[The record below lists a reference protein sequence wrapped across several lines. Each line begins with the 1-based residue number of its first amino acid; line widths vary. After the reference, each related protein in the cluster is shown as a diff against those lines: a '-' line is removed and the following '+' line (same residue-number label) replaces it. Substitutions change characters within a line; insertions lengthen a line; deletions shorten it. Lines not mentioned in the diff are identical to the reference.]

1 VHWTY
6 DTYALAETA
15 GKAMIQ
21 QGGDSWFFITA
32 DYAFGHALERD
43 TAAIVKANGG
53 TVVGAVRHPQD
64 TADLSSFLFQAQ
76 TSKAKVIGLA
86 NAGGDTINSIKQANE
101 FGIIRGGQK
110 MIGLLTYI
118 SDVHGMGLQYAK
130 GLILASAFYW
140 DLTDETRAWTRRF
153 MERSKKIPTMA
164 NAGAYGATLH
174 YLKAIKEAG
183 TDEAQAVV
191 RKMKEIPVNDFFT
204 KGGSVREDGRVIRS
218 MYLFRNRRKS
228 RNVPTTTTSF
238 SYGTGQQAFRPLA
251 EGGFPLLP
259 KKLTFAADGHHGKK
273 RRLGFLIPPG
283 NPTVEPEMIA
293 MAPKGVPVHF
303 SRMVARGPT
312 DARLSATARRSRTSA
327 KRRASRHGQVMLAA
341 TTCSTG
347 RPRQAIGRTSARSM
361 RDTGGDG
368 FRQRGCRPRVAR
380 RDACRARH
388 PLQRGDDAQGQ
399 GAPGGA
405 RPASGEP
412 RPARQCDEYL

>member
-1 VHWTY
+1 MTLRNLGFATSAAAVLWLLVPCAHAQISDDTVKLGVLADMSGLYSDLSGIGSVIATQMAAEDFGGTVLGKKIEVVSADHQNKPDIGSNIARQWIDQQGVDAIVDVPVSSIAFAVQQIAKERNRVLLISSSGSSDLTGKSCSPTSVHWTY

-204 KGGSVREDGRVIRS
+204 RGGSVREDGRVIRS
-218 MYLFRNRRKS
+218 MYLFQVKS
-228 RNVPTTTTSF
+228 PEESKYPYDYYKLLNTVP
-238 SYGTGQQAFRPLA
+238 GEQAFRPLA
-251 EGGFPLLP
+251 EGGCP
-259 KKLTFAADGHHGKK
+259 
-273 RRLGFLIPPG
+273 
-283 NPTVEPEMIA
+283 
-293 MAPKGVPVHF
+293 
-303 SRMVARGPT
+303 MVAKK
-312 DARLSATARRSRTSA
+312 S
-327 KRRASRHGQVMLAA
+327 
-341 TTCSTG
+341 
-347 RPRQAIGRTSARSM
+347 
-361 RDTGGDG
+361 
-368 FRQRGCRPRVAR
+368 
-380 RDACRARH
+380 
-388 PLQRGDDAQGQ
+388 
-399 GAPGGA
+399 
-405 RPASGEP
+405 
-412 RPARQCDEYL
+412 

>member
-1 VHWTY
+1 MTLRKFGFATSAAATLWLLVPCAHAQISGDTVKLGVLADMLGLYSDLSGIGSVVATQMAAEDFGGMVLGKKIEVVSADHQNKPDIGSNIAREWIDQQGVDAIVDVPVSSIAFAVQQIAKEKNRVLLISSSGSSDLTGKSCSPTSVHWTY

-191 RKMKEIPVNDFFT
+191 RKMKELPVNDFFT

-218 MYLFRNRRKS
+218 MYLFQVKS
-228 RNVPTTTTSF
+228 PEELKYPYDYYKLLNTVP
-238 SYGTGQQAFRPLA
+238 GDQAFRPLA
-251 EGGFPLLP
+251 EGGCP
-259 KKLTFAADGHHGKK
+259 
-273 RRLGFLIPPG
+273 
-283 NPTVEPEMIA
+283 
-293 MAPKGVPVHF
+293 
-303 SRMVARGPT
+303 MVAKK
-312 DARLSATARRSRTSA
+312 S
-327 KRRASRHGQVMLAA
+327 
-341 TTCSTG
+341 
-347 RPRQAIGRTSARSM
+347 
-361 RDTGGDG
+361 
-368 FRQRGCRPRVAR
+368 
-380 RDACRARH
+380 
-388 PLQRGDDAQGQ
+388 
-399 GAPGGA
+399 
-405 RPASGEP
+405 
-412 RPARQCDEYL
+412 

>member
-1 VHWTY
+1 MTLRNLGFATSAAAALWLLAPCAHAQISGDTVRLGVLADMSGLYSDLSGIGSVVATQRAAEDFGGTVLGKKIEVVSADHQNKPDIGSNIAREWIDQQGVDAIVDVPVSSIAFAVQQIAKEKNRVLLISSSGSSDLTGKSCSPTSVHWTY

-191 RKMKEIPVNDFFT
+191 RKMKELPVNDFFT

-218 MYLFRNRRKS
+218 MYLFQVKS
-228 RNVPTTTTSF
+228 PEESKYPYDYYKLLNTVP
-238 SYGTGQQAFRPLA
+238 GGQAFRPLA
-251 EGGFPLLP
+251 EGGCP
-259 KKLTFAADGHHGKK
+259 
-273 RRLGFLIPPG
+273 
-283 NPTVEPEMIA
+283 
-293 MAPKGVPVHF
+293 
-303 SRMVARGPT
+303 MVAKK
-312 DARLSATARRSRTSA
+312 S
-327 KRRASRHGQVMLAA
+327 
-341 TTCSTG
+341 
-347 RPRQAIGRTSARSM
+347 
-361 RDTGGDG
+361 
-368 FRQRGCRPRVAR
+368 
-380 RDACRARH
+380 
-388 PLQRGDDAQGQ
+388 
-399 GAPGGA
+399 
-405 RPASGEP
+405 
-412 RPARQCDEYL
+412 

>member
-1 VHWTY
+1 MTLRNLGFATSAAAALWLLAPCAHAQISDDTVKLGVLADMSGLYSDLSGIGSVVATQMAAEDFGGTVLGRKIEVVSADHQNKPDIGSNIAREWIDQQGVDAIVDVPVSSIAFAVQQIAKEKNRVLLISSSGSSDLTGKSCSPTSVHWTY

-191 RKMKEIPVNDFFT
+191 RKMKELPVNDFFT

-218 MYLFRNRRKS
+218 MYLFQVKS
-228 RNVPTTTTSF
+228 PEESKYPYDYYKLLNTVP
-238 SYGTGQQAFRPLA
+238 GDQAFRPLA
-251 EGGFPLLP
+251 EGGCP
-259 KKLTFAADGHHGKK
+259 
-273 RRLGFLIPPG
+273 
-283 NPTVEPEMIA
+283 
-293 MAPKGVPVHF
+293 
-303 SRMVARGPT
+303 MVAKK
-312 DARLSATARRSRTSA
+312 S
-327 KRRASRHGQVMLAA
+327 
-341 TTCSTG
+341 
-347 RPRQAIGRTSARSM
+347 
-361 RDTGGDG
+361 
-368 FRQRGCRPRVAR
+368 
-380 RDACRARH
+380 
-388 PLQRGDDAQGQ
+388 
-399 GAPGGA
+399 
-405 RPASGEP
+405 
-412 RPARQCDEYL
+412 

>member
-1 VHWTY
+1 MTLRNLGFATSAAAALWLLVPCAHAQISDDTVKLGVLADMSGLYSDLSGIGSVVATQMAAEDFGGMVLGKKIEVVSADHQNKPDIGSNIAREWIDQQGVDAIVDVPVSSIAFAVQQIAKERNRVLLISSSGSSDLTGKSCSPTSVHWTY

-191 RKMKEIPVNDFFT
+191 RKMKELPVNDFFT

-218 MYLFRNRRKS
+218 MYLFQVKS
-228 RNVPTTTTSF
+228 PEESKYPYDYYKLLNTVS
-238 SYGTGQQAFRPLA
+238 GEQAFRPLA
-251 EGGFPLLP
+251 EGGCP
-259 KKLTFAADGHHGKK
+259 
-273 RRLGFLIPPG
+273 
-283 NPTVEPEMIA
+283 
-293 MAPKGVPVHF
+293 
-303 SRMVARGPT
+303 MVAKK
-312 DARLSATARRSRTSA
+312 S
-327 KRRASRHGQVMLAA
+327 
-341 TTCSTG
+341 
-347 RPRQAIGRTSARSM
+347 
-361 RDTGGDG
+361 
-368 FRQRGCRPRVAR
+368 
-380 RDACRARH
+380 
-388 PLQRGDDAQGQ
+388 
-399 GAPGGA
+399 
-405 RPASGEP
+405 
-412 RPARQCDEYL
+412 

>member
-1 VHWTY
+1 MTLRNLGFATSAAAALLLLVPCAHAQISGDTVKLGVLADMSGLYSDLSGIGSVVATQMAAEDFGGMVLGKKIEVVSADHQNKPDIGSNIAREWIDQQGVDAIVDVPVSSIAFAVQQIAKERNRVLLISSSGSSDLTGKSCSPTSVHWTY

-218 MYLFRNRRKS
+218 MYLFQVKS
-228 RNVPTTTTSF
+228 PEESKYPYDYYKLLNTVP
-238 SYGTGQQAFRPLA
+238 GDQAFRPLA
-251 EGGFPLLP
+251 EGGCP
-259 KKLTFAADGHHGKK
+259 
-273 RRLGFLIPPG
+273 
-283 NPTVEPEMIA
+283 
-293 MAPKGVPVHF
+293 
-303 SRMVARGPT
+303 MVAKK
-312 DARLSATARRSRTSA
+312 S
-327 KRRASRHGQVMLAA
+327 
-341 TTCSTG
+341 
-347 RPRQAIGRTSARSM
+347 
-361 RDTGGDG
+361 
-368 FRQRGCRPRVAR
+368 
-380 RDACRARH
+380 
-388 PLQRGDDAQGQ
+388 
-399 GAPGGA
+399 
-405 RPASGEP
+405 
-412 RPARQCDEYL
+412 

>member
-1 VHWTY
+1 MTLRTLGFATSAAAALWLLVPCAHAQISDDTVKLGVLADMSGLYSDLSGIGSVVATQMAAEDFGGTVLGKKIEVVSADHQNKPDIGSNIARQWIDQQGVDAIVDVPVSSIAFAVQQIAKERNRVLLISSSGSSDLTGKSCSPTSVHWTY

-218 MYLFRNRRKS
+218 MYLFQVKS
-228 RNVPTTTTSF
+228 PEESKYPYDYYKLLNTVP
-238 SYGTGQQAFRPLA
+238 GEQAFRPLA
-251 EGGFPLLP
+251 EGGCPLVA
-259 KKLTFAADGHHGKK
+259 KK
-273 RRLGFLIPPG
+273 
-283 NPTVEPEMIA
+283 
-293 MAPKGVPVHF
+293 
-303 SRMVARGPT
+303 S
-312 DARLSATARRSRTSA
+312 
-327 KRRASRHGQVMLAA
+327 
-341 TTCSTG
+341 
-347 RPRQAIGRTSARSM
+347 
-361 RDTGGDG
+361 
-368 FRQRGCRPRVAR
+368 
-380 RDACRARH
+380 
-388 PLQRGDDAQGQ
+388 
-399 GAPGGA
+399 
-405 RPASGEP
+405 
-412 RPARQCDEYL
+412 

>member
-1 VHWTY
+1 MTLRNLGFATSAAAALWLAVPCAHAQISDDTVKLGVLADMSGLYSDLSGIGSVVATQMAAEDFGGTVLGKKIEVVSADHQNKPDIGSNIARQWIDQQGVDAIVDVPVSSIAFAVQQIAKERNRVLLISSSGSSDLTGKSCSPTSVHWTY

-191 RKMKEIPVNDFFT
+191 RKMKELPVNDFFT

-218 MYLFRNRRKS
+218 MYLFQVKS
-228 RNVPTTTTSF
+228 PEESKYPYDYYKLLNTVS
-238 SYGTGQQAFRPLA
+238 GEQAFRPLA
-251 EGGFPLLP
+251 EGGCP
-259 KKLTFAADGHHGKK
+259 
-273 RRLGFLIPPG
+273 
-283 NPTVEPEMIA
+283 
-293 MAPKGVPVHF
+293 
-303 SRMVARGPT
+303 MVAKK
-312 DARLSATARRSRTSA
+312 S
-327 KRRASRHGQVMLAA
+327 
-341 TTCSTG
+341 
-347 RPRQAIGRTSARSM
+347 
-361 RDTGGDG
+361 
-368 FRQRGCRPRVAR
+368 
-380 RDACRARH
+380 
-388 PLQRGDDAQGQ
+388 
-399 GAPGGA
+399 
-405 RPASGEP
+405 
-412 RPARQCDEYL
+412 

>member
-1 VHWTY
+1 MTLRNLGFATSAAAALWLLVPCAHAQISGDTVKLGVLADMSGLYSDLSGIGSVVATQMAAEDFGGMVLGKKIEVVSADHQNKPDIGSNIARQWIDQQGVDAIVDVPVSSIAFAVQQIAKERNRVLLISSSGSSDLTGKSCSPTSVHWTY

-218 MYLFRNRRKS
+218 MYLFQVKS
-228 RNVPTTTTSF
+228 PEESKYPYDYYKLLNTVP
-238 SYGTGQQAFRPLA
+238 GEQAFRPLA
-251 EGGFPLLP
+251 EGGCP
-259 KKLTFAADGHHGKK
+259 
-273 RRLGFLIPPG
+273 
-283 NPTVEPEMIA
+283 MIA
-293 MAPKGVPVHF
+293 KK
-303 SRMVARGPT
+303 S
-312 DARLSATARRSRTSA
+312 
-327 KRRASRHGQVMLAA
+327 
-341 TTCSTG
+341 
-347 RPRQAIGRTSARSM
+347 
-361 RDTGGDG
+361 
-368 FRQRGCRPRVAR
+368 
-380 RDACRARH
+380 
-388 PLQRGDDAQGQ
+388 
-399 GAPGGA
+399 
-405 RPASGEP
+405 
-412 RPARQCDEYL
+412 

>member
-1 VHWTY
+1 MTLRNLGFATSAAAALWLLVPCAHAQISGDTVKVGVLADMSGLYSDLSGIGSVVATQMAAEDFGGTVLGKKIEVVSADHQNKPDIGSNIAREWIDQQGVDAIVDVPVSSIAFAVQQIAKEKNRVLLISSSGSSDLTGKSCSPTSVHWTY

-218 MYLFRNRRKS
+218 MYLFQVKS
-228 RNVPTTTTSF
+228 PEESKYPYDYYKLLNTVP
-238 SYGTGQQAFRPLA
+238 GEQAFRPLA
-251 EGGFPLLP
+251 EGGCP
-259 KKLTFAADGHHGKK
+259 
-273 RRLGFLIPPG
+273 
-283 NPTVEPEMIA
+283 MIA
-293 MAPKGVPVHF
+293 KK
-303 SRMVARGPT
+303 S
-312 DARLSATARRSRTSA
+312 
-327 KRRASRHGQVMLAA
+327 
-341 TTCSTG
+341 
-347 RPRQAIGRTSARSM
+347 
-361 RDTGGDG
+361 
-368 FRQRGCRPRVAR
+368 
-380 RDACRARH
+380 
-388 PLQRGDDAQGQ
+388 
-399 GAPGGA
+399 
-405 RPASGEP
+405 
-412 RPARQCDEYL
+412 

>member
-1 VHWTY
+1 MTLRNLGFATSAAAALWLLVPCAHAQISGDTVKLGVLADMSGLYSDLSGIGSVVATQMAAEDFGGMVLGKKIEVVSADHQNKPDIGSNIAREWIDQQGVDAIVDVPVSSIAFAVQQIAKERNRVLLISSSGSSDLTGKSCSPTSVHWTY

-218 MYLFRNRRKS
+218 MYLFQVKS
-228 RNVPTTTTSF
+228 PEELKYPYDYYKLLNTVP
-238 SYGTGQQAFRPLA
+238 GEQAFRPLA
-251 EGGFPLLP
+251 EGGCP
-259 KKLTFAADGHHGKK
+259 
-273 RRLGFLIPPG
+273 
-283 NPTVEPEMIA
+283 MIA
-293 MAPKGVPVHF
+293 KK
-303 SRMVARGPT
+303 S
-312 DARLSATARRSRTSA
+312 
-327 KRRASRHGQVMLAA
+327 
-341 TTCSTG
+341 
-347 RPRQAIGRTSARSM
+347 
-361 RDTGGDG
+361 
-368 FRQRGCRPRVAR
+368 
-380 RDACRARH
+380 
-388 PLQRGDDAQGQ
+388 
-399 GAPGGA
+399 
-405 RPASGEP
+405 
-412 RPARQCDEYL
+412 

>member
-1 VHWTY
+1 MTLRNLGFATSAAAALWLLAPCAHAQISDDTVKLGVLADMSGLYSDLSGIGSVVATQMAAEDFGGTVLGRKIEVVSADHQNKPDIGSNIAREWIDQQGVDAIVDVPVSSIAFAVQQIAKEKNRVLLISSSGSSDLTGKSCSPTSVHWTY

-191 RKMKEIPVNDFFT
+191 RKMKELPVNDFFT

-218 MYLFRNRRKS
+218 MYLFQVKS
-228 RNVPTTTTSF
+228 PEESKYPYDYYKLLNTVS
-238 SYGTGQQAFRPLA
+238 GEQAFRPLA
-251 EGGFPLLP
+251 EGGCP
-259 KKLTFAADGHHGKK
+259 
-273 RRLGFLIPPG
+273 
-283 NPTVEPEMIA
+283 
-293 MAPKGVPVHF
+293 
-303 SRMVARGPT
+303 MVAKK
-312 DARLSATARRSRTSA
+312 S
-327 KRRASRHGQVMLAA
+327 
-341 TTCSTG
+341 
-347 RPRQAIGRTSARSM
+347 
-361 RDTGGDG
+361 
-368 FRQRGCRPRVAR
+368 
-380 RDACRARH
+380 
-388 PLQRGDDAQGQ
+388 
-399 GAPGGA
+399 
-405 RPASGEP
+405 
-412 RPARQCDEYL
+412 

>member
-1 VHWTY
+1 MTLRNLGFATSAAAALWLLVPCAHAQISGDTVKVGVLADMSGLYSDLSGIGSVVATQMAAEDFGGTVLGKKIEVVSADHQNKPDIGSNIAREWIDQQGVDAIVDVPVSSIAFAVQQIAKEKNRVLLISSSGSSDLTGKSCSPTSVHWTY

-191 RKMKEIPVNDFFT
+191 RKMKELPVNDFFT

-218 MYLFRNRRKS
+218 MYLFQVKS
-228 RNVPTTTTSF
+228 PEESKYPYDYYKLLNTVP
-238 SYGTGQQAFRPLA
+238 GDQAFRPLA
-251 EGGFPLLP
+251 EGGCP
-259 KKLTFAADGHHGKK
+259 
-273 RRLGFLIPPG
+273 
-283 NPTVEPEMIA
+283 
-293 MAPKGVPVHF
+293 
-303 SRMVARGPT
+303 MVAKK
-312 DARLSATARRSRTSA
+312 S
-327 KRRASRHGQVMLAA
+327 
-341 TTCSTG
+341 
-347 RPRQAIGRTSARSM
+347 
-361 RDTGGDG
+361 
-368 FRQRGCRPRVAR
+368 
-380 RDACRARH
+380 
-388 PLQRGDDAQGQ
+388 
-399 GAPGGA
+399 
-405 RPASGEP
+405 
-412 RPARQCDEYL
+412 